1 MSRRKKKTHRRTP
14 SGWDAHHILH
24 YRRLWDKGFKQLL
37 RRSFVYRIPIEVHQ
51 ELHATVGPVPPLSE
65 EEARWLWAEFKA
77 VDHDMSL
84 FEALEWL
91 QLHAPN
97 SEFAMAMMAQ
107 SGFLQNHLG
116 RS

>member
-14 SGWDAHHILH
+14 SGWDSHHILH

-37 RRSFVYRIPIEVHQ
+37 RRSFVYRIPIEVHK
-51 ELHATVGPVPPLSE
+51 ELHAAVGPVPPLSE
-65 EEARWLWAEFKA
+65 DEARWLWIEFKA
-77 VDHDMSL
+77 VDHEMGL